1 LGLPCSLTL
10 TPQTQPH
17 SEKTA
22 TAVHSLFAN
31 APAQDNVSGLVE
43 KDFIFA
49 YNSKYIYYFCVY
61 NFLTDN

>member
-17 SEKTA
+17 NEKTA

-31 APAQDNVSGLVE
+31 APTQDKETEIDKKKVKIENDG
-43 KDFIFA
+43 
-49 YNSKYIYYFCVY
+49 
-61 NFLTDN
+61 